1 MSTQL
6 PRLEA
11 RVSAQERRQLIL
23 DARIEELS
31 QDMTAIS
38 GQQASCQSLEARVSA
53 QERMQTALHA
63 RIEEL
68 SQDVTASFR
77 QLADYQI
84 QTEHQIDAR
93 FDKVDARFDKVDARF
108 DKVDARF
115 DKVEA
120 RVVAIEA
127 NMATKEDMTTMEG
140 RMLDAFKQLLT
151 VIDSRLPP
159 PQE

>member
-6 PRLEA
+6 PTLEA

-31 QDMTAIS
+31 QDITS
-38 GQQASCQSLEARVSA
+38 ASRQKVNYQGLEARVSA
-53 QERMQTALHA
+53 QEIMQKTLHS

-68 SQDVTASFR
+68 SQDMTASFR
-77 QLADYQI
+77 QQAEYQI
-84 QTEHQIDAR
+84 QTECKI
-93 FDKVDARFDKVDARF
+93 
-108 DKVDARF
+108 DARF

-120 RVVAIEA
+120 RIAKIEA
-127 NMATKEDMTTMEG
+127 NMATKEDIAAIKEDMKVMEG

-159 PQE
+159 PQA